1 MAPDIDQTIATARRF
16 VAVVQYFLHFIRT
29 SRGLVFVMSNVKCW
43 MLDVTWR
50 TWLLYKVSK
59 MYLLN
64 LLWTPLNNFF
74 QSISVSDGGSPNPTN
89 PLDPPLYQTRPRA
102 LNIPKCVCSLGCAL
116 EPAGERPRPLAGFEG
131 VALRQREM
139 ERRREGIKEMDW
151 GKWKEGKER
160 REHPQI
166 NFCGHLE
173 FVSSVK
179 HGP

>member
-1 MAPDIDQTIATARRF
+1 
-16 VAVVQYFLHFIRT
+16 
-29 SRGLVFVMSNVKCW
+29 
-43 MLDVTWR
+43 
-50 TWLLYKVSK
+50 VS
-59 MYLLN
+59 
-64 LLWTPLNNFF
+64 
-74 QSISVSDGGSPNPTN
+74 
-89 PLDPPLYQTRPRA
+89 A
-102 LNIPKCVCSLGCAL
+102 
-116 EPAGERPRPLAGFEG
+116 PRPLAGFEG

-151 GKWKEGKER
+151 GKGKEGKER